1 MLRKLLETILGEG
14 LYGKIREWRN
24 SSRWVAD
31 SYFRYNTNRMLSD
44 TRFGVYLISNRS
56 LVKDILAELES
67 I

>member
-31 SYFRYNTNRMLSD
+31 SYFRYNNSVMDSMFICDQAASAVRL
-44 TRFGVYLISNRS
+44 
-56 LVKDILAELES
+56 
-67 I
+67 